1 MPDRLRASVARRF
14 LILLMACAA
23 LVGGGVSAAGAAPAQ
38 VSTDRSLRLVG
49 APNARDIGGYTTA
62 DGRTVKSGLVFR
74 TDALNAL
81 TPADLNELE
90 ARDVTVVDDLRT
102 IYERS
107 LQPDRIPPRSAANWR
122 DVLGGSPITNL
133 IDLPSAY
140 RAFITGPGA
149 SAAFAAVLR
158 DIQNADGATVYHC
171 SAGKDRT
178 GWMTA
183 VLLTILGVDRATV
196 DADYLLSNTFRHA
209 NPNDP
214 INGVNL
220 GLLKSAFDTA
230 IAEYG
235 SFENYVSRGLGL
247 TDKDVAQLQA
257 KLLS

>member
-1 MPDRLRASVARRF
+1 MSDRFRASVARRF
-14 LILLMACAA
+14 LIVSIASGALLA
-23 LVGGGVSAAGAAPAQ
+23 GSISAVGAAPAPAP
-38 VSTDRSLRLVG
+38 VDRSLHLVG

-81 TPADLNELE
+81 APADLDQL
-90 ARDVTVVDDLRT
+90 AIRDVTVVDDLRT
-102 IYERS
+102 MYERS
-107 LQPDRIPPRSAANWR
+107 LAPDRIPPGAAANWR
-122 DVLGGSPITNL
+122 DVLGGSPITDL

-140 RAFITGPGA
+140 RAFVTGPDA

-158 DIQNADGATVYHC
+158 DIANTDGAVVYHC

-183 VLLTILGVDRATV
+183 VLLTILGVDRNTI

-214 INGVNL
+214 ISGVNL
-220 GLLKSAFDTA
+220 GLLNTAFDTA
-230 IAEYG
+230 LAEYG
-235 SFENYVSRGLGL
+235 NFDTYVSRGLGL
-247 TDKDVAQLQA
+247 TETDVARLQA
-257 KLLS
+257 KLLG

>member
-1 MPDRLRASVARRF
+1 MPDRFRASVARRF
-14 LILLMACAA
+14 LIVLIASGALLA
-23 LVGGGVSAAGAAPAQ
+23 GSVSAAGAAP
-38 VSTDRSLRLVG
+38 VSTDRSLHLVG

-81 TPADLNELE
+81 TPSDLNELAE
-90 ARDVTVVDDLRT
+90 RDVTVVEDLRT

-107 LQPDRIPPRSAANWR
+107 LQPDRIPQRAAANWR

-140 RAFITGPGA
+140 RAFITAPGA

-158 DIQNADGATVYHC
+158 DIQNTDGAVVYHC

-220 GLLKSAFDTA
+220 GLLNTAFDTA

-247 TDKDVAQLQA
+247 SDKDVATLQA
-257 KLLS
+257 KLLG